1 MGEICIHAHCGHC
14 RMDKWG
20 ARLARGRGC
29 GRYDYYN
36 EKKCGAFLHN
46 AKCKFCSGKGKM
58 SVQSACN
65 ACNGTG
71 EYKGE
76 RRAQAGVAHRK
87 ARQANGFKC
96 PKSGS
101 KCKYGHKCKHT

>member
-76 RRAQAGVAHRK
+76 RRAQAGERIQVPEVRKQVQVRSQVQAHLGRS
-87 ARQANGFKC
+87 FKL
-96 PKSGS
+96 
-101 KCKYGHKCKHT
+101 TW